1 MNTVEMREML
11 PIIQAYVNGK
21 VVEHQ
26 EKIGEWQ
33 EIPDY
38 KFLIERDDRP
48 RHYRVKTKSKYRPFK
63 SAEECWNEMLKHRP
77 FGWIRVEEETYK
89 TVKVVGERALFLDEE
104 GAPRHYVGLLRD
116 VTFADGQTFG
126 ILES

>member
-48 RHYRVKTKSKYRPFK
+48 HHYRVKTKSKYRPFK
-63 SAEECWNEMLKHRP
+63 SADECWNEMLKHRP
-77 FGWIRVEEETYK
+77 FGWIRIEEEAYIPISS
-89 TVKVVGERALFLDEE
+89 VGETYLFLDKE
-104 GAPRHYVGLLRD
+104 GAPRHYVGLLKYA
-116 VTFADGQTFG
+116 TFADSQPFG